1 MTSTQRDAQA
11 YLDRL
16 DALLGTHAPAMRE
29 EVLGGIREHLAEAA
43 ASGDPD
49 AVQAALVR
57 LGPPETVLAAAL
69 GDGEDAPPIPRA
81 RAGSLVPIW
90 AGVLMVGATVAG
102 FLVLGALLSIT
113 ARFDEDSDW
122 SIHPFLVLAG
132 AGACTILGCI
142 ATVLVWTTRDWRV
155 PERIGL
161 TAAWVVSL
169 LAMIVASVVSA
180 ASDPGIGF
188 VWAAGLALLGGLIA
202 LLLARWALGAIA
214 RR

>member
-69 GDGEDAPPIPRA
+69 GDGEDGSPLPRA

-161 TAAWVVSL
+161 TTAWVVSL

-202 LLLARWALGAIA
+202 LLLARWALRAVA